1 MEEKN
6 FDKLILYFSD
16 KIRSAL
22 EKVSIK
28 DQIQEIR
35 LRAEKPLSVTS
46 FGKELFITENGGI
59 SSSPSIGLAAGK
71 RDVEYSFKAV
81 CEYSVHSF
89 QKELSQGYI
98 TLPGGHRV
106 GLCGSAVIKDGKME
120 TIKHI
125 SGMNFRIA
133 NEVKG
138 CADEIMKILFASK
151 IVGTLIIG
159 PPLSGK
165 TTFLRDLCRQLGNLR
180 KVSLIDER
188 GEIASVYQGI
198 PQNDVGICTDVFDG
212 YQKEDGMAAAI
223 RSMSPEI
230 IVVDEIGGLNDCMA
244 IERCSNAGVV
254 VIASAHAGS
263 FEELDERKHIRALLD
278 QRIFSQVV
286 LLGNREKPGVI
297 KDIKEVQRHAE
308 NIRNAADYHN
318 YGADGNYILKKVN

>member
-1 MEEKN
+1 MEWVYAAAGSLLKIAEHIARVKLLPLLGGGSFLFYSCPVRHIISQEDFKDGRDKKVEEKN
-6 FDKLILYFSD
+6 FDKLIPYFSD

-28 DQIQEIR
+28 DKIQEIR
-35 LRAEKPLSVTS
+35 LRSEKPLSVTS

-59 SSSPSIGLAAGK
+59 SSSPLIGLAVGK
-71 RDVEYSFKAV
+71 KDVEYSFKAV

-106 GLCGSAVIKDGKME
+106 GLCGSAVIKDGKIE

-151 IVGTLIIG
+151 IEGTLIIG

-165 TTFLRDLCRQLGNLR
+165 TTVLRDLCRQLGNLR
-180 KVSLIDER
+180 KGSLIDER
-188 GEIASVYQGI
+188 RQIASASLGL
-198 PQNDVGICTDVFDG
+198 PQNDVGICT
-212 YQKEDGMAAAI
+212 
-223 RSMSPEI
+223 
-230 IVVDEIGGLNDCMA
+230 
-244 IERCSNAGVV
+244 
-254 VIASAHAGS
+254 
-263 FEELDERKHIRALLD
+263 
-278 QRIFSQVV
+278 
-286 LLGNREKPGVI
+286 
-297 KDIKEVQRHAE
+297 
-308 NIRNAADYHN
+308 
-318 YGADGNYILKKVN
+318 